1 MIASPSLISSKL
13 IYMSVT
19 TAQQSNLPVDD
30 PAAHRVCRH
39 YHAAIELIGK
49 RWSGAILLAL
59 TEGPLRFAEIST
71 SVPGMSDRLL
81 SQRLKEL
88 EREGL
93 VERSVEDGTPVRVSY
108 ALTAKGVALK
118 PAIAALRT
126 WARRWH
132 DAA

>member
-1 MIASPSLISSKL
+1 MRTSTPPLAGSL
-13 IYMSVT
+13 
-19 TAQQSNLPVDD
+19 VDA
-30 PAAHRVCRH
+30 PAGERVCPH
-39 YHAAIELIGK
+39 YHAAIELIGR

-59 TEGPLRFAEIST
+59 TEGPMRFAQLCS
-71 SVPGMSDRLL
+71 SVPGISDRLL

-93 VERSVEDGTPVRVSY
+93 VARTVEPGTPVRVSY
-108 ALTAKGVALK
+108 SLTDKGSALK
-118 PAIAALRT
+118 PAISALRS